1 MAKINPKPVT
11 GFRLLVSEPSMND
24 DITSFIENISQVWNS
39 RWLTNGG
46 PKILDLEN
54 RIKEKYNIPNISV
67 VVNGTVALQMAI
79 RALNLPKGGNII
91 TTPFTWISSTSS
103 ILWEGYKPRFVDI
116 DPHTFNIDPKKIE
129 EAIDEDTVAILAV
142 HVFSNPCAIEEIK
155 AIANKHDLKVIYDA
169 AHAFGVSYK
178 GKDVSVYGDVST
190 HSYHA
195 TKVFNTG
202 EGGSVISS
210 DKKLMERIEHIR
222 TCGLNEKK
230 EIVRIGTN
238 AKVHEVTACIGLTN
252 LEIVDKSIE
261 YRKVLYSK
269 YVNELKHLI
278 DSGKIRLQ
286 KFKEESYNYSYFPV
300 VFESEDVVLSVN
312 ELLKDELIMA
322 RRYFYPSLNKL
333 KWGHGQKCPISE
345 DISKRILC
353 LPSHDRVTD
362 DDVRIICSKIYKVIG
377 E

>member
-1 MAKINPKPVT
+1 MPKINPKPVT
-11 GFRLLVSEPSMND
+11 GYRLLVSEPSMND
-24 DITSFIENISQVWNS
+24 DSSKFLENISEVWNS

-46 PKILDLEN
+46 PKILELESKI
-54 RIKEKYNIPNISV
+54 REKYNIPNISI

-103 ILWEGYKPRFVDI
+103 ILWEGFKPRFVDI
-116 DPHTFNIDPKKIE
+116 DPHTLNIDPKKIE

-155 AIANKHDLKVIYDA
+155 TIANKHDLKIIYDA

-178 GKDVSVYGDVST
+178 GKDVSTYGDVSI

-202 EGGSVISS
+202 EGGSIIST
-210 DKKLMERIEHIR
+210 DKRLMERVEHIR

-238 AKVHEVTACIGLTN
+238 AKVHEITACIGLTN
-252 LEIVDKSIE
+252 LEIVDKSIA
-261 YRKVLYSK
+261 YRKDLYFK
-269 YVNELKHLI
+269 YIDALKDLI
-278 DSGKIRLQ
+278 QDDKIQLQ
-286 KFKEESYNYSYFPV
+286 KFKEDAYNYSYFPV
-300 VFESEDVVLSVN
+300 IFKSEEKVLQIN

-333 KWGHGQKCPISE
+333 KWGYRQSCPISE

-362 DDVRIICSKIYKVIG
+362 EDIQIICSIIKSIV
-377 E
+377 

>member
-11 GFRLLVSEPSMND
+11 GYRLLVSEPSMND
-24 DITSFIENISQVWNS
+24 ETSKFIENVSEVWNS

-46 PKILDLEN
+46 PKILELED
-54 RIKEKYNIPNISV
+54 RIKEKYNIPNISI

-116 DPHTFNIDPKKIE
+116 DPNTLTIDPKKIE

-142 HVFSNPCAIEEIK
+142 HVFSNPCAVEEIR

-178 GKDVSVYGDVST
+178 GKDVSTYGDVSI

-202 EGGSVISS
+202 EGGSIIST

-222 TCGLNEKK
+222 TCGLNSKK
-230 EIVRIGTN
+230 EIVTVGTN
-238 AKVHEVTACIGLTN
+238 AKVHEITACIGLTN
-252 LEIVDKSIE
+252 LEIVDKSIS
-261 YRKVLYSK
+261 YRKELYSK
-269 YVNELKHLI
+269 YIENLKTLV
-278 DSGKIRLQ
+278 DLGKIKLQ
-286 KFKEESYNYSYFPV
+286 KFKEDSYNYSYFPV
-300 VFESEDVVLSVN
+300 IFESEETVLKVN

-333 KWGHGQKCPISE
+333 KWGHGQSCPISE

-362 DDVRIICSKIYKVIG
+362 EDVKIICSKVH
-377 E
+377 EVVS

>member
-11 GFRLLVSEPSMND
+11 GYRLLVSEPSMND
-24 DITSFIENISQVWNS
+24 ETSKFLENVSDVWNS
-39 RWLTNGG
+39 RWLSNGG
-46 PKILDLEN
+46 PKILELEEKI
-54 RIKEKYNIPNISV
+54 RQKYNIPHISI

-116 DPHTFNIDPKKIE
+116 DPKTLNIDPKKIE

-155 AIANKHDLKVIYDA
+155 TIANKHDLKVIYDA

-178 GKDVSVYGDVST
+178 GKDVSTYGDISI

-202 EGGSVISS
+202 EGGSIIST
-210 DKKLMERIEHIR
+210 DKRLMERIEHIR

-238 AKVHEVTACIGLTN
+238 AKVHEITACIGLTN
-252 LEIVDKSIE
+252 LEIVDKSIA
-261 YRKVLYSK
+261 YRKDLYSK
-269 YVNELKHLI
+269 YTESLKDLI
-278 DSGKIRLQ
+278 YEDRIKLQ

-300 VFESEDVVLSVN
+300 IFESEEKVLKVN

-333 KWGHGQKCPISE
+333 KWGYGQSCPISE

-362 DDVRIICSKIYKVIG
+362 EDIKIICSIIRNNV
-377 E
+377 